1 MVHNRNKL
9 IKLMIG
15 NLANAIVH
23 KILEK
28 AIEDDIHR
36 NHYNKEF
43 TNSIEIAKKYR
54 LFINPIE
61 RPLPEKDV
69 EDIKQQLYQKVY
81 NELNLRISKGYV
93 GINLELINEFIDV
106 YLEVLEINEKK

>member
-1 MVHNRNKL
+1 MAQNRNKL

-23 KILEK
+23 KILEQ

-36 NHYNKEF
+36 NHYEKESI
-43 TNSIEIAKKYR
+43 NSLDVAKRYR
-54 LFINPIE
+54 LFINPIAE
-61 RPLPEKDV
+61 PLPEKDIV
-69 EDIKQQLYQKVY
+69 EIKSELHKKVY

-93 GINLELINEFIDV
+93 GIDLSLIDKLIAEELKE
-106 YLEVLEINEKK
+106 LEII